1 MRRVSASPRPAD
13 WKPAIRQT
21 WKSALP
27 CLADHWVMKTGVIL
41 ALVLLQAGCRGIAIK
56 GEKEARQQ
64 VEVVSGR
71 YRPDGQRPAL
81 PVLTTNSTLAD
92 FLTYAL
98 LNQPQVEAA
107 YFDWL
112 ASVERITVERSL
124 PDPQVTFQM
133 DIQDVVTSVMPGL
146 MMSFPGMGKLGAAGA
161 VAAADSQAKYFAF
174 EAASL
179 ESAYQ
184 VKRAYFELRF
194 LDEKIRVNRETLG
207 LLGDLEKLARAQ
219 SEVGKVTVQD
229 VLRAQIEQDRLQT
242 EVANLE
248 DSRTPLVAQFKAAL
262 GMRAEDPAPPV
273 PQRFESAPLDLTS
286 DKLFETALARN
297 TRLKGMEAD
306 LRAADAS
313 IALAYKARMPDTT
326 VGVMADVK
334 MTPTLYRPWG
344 TVSVPL
350 WRDKLAALVAQ
361 AQANKRA
368 GEARL
373 NAEQIALAAAF
384 AETSFRYRQASRNV
398 ELLQNHLLPSQR
410 QSLEVAR
417 SGYLAG
423 QIDFFNLTDAEQTF
437 LRFSL
442 DEVEARTQRELA
454 LAELSLIIEG
464 LPPSGAPMRQAST
477 KSMKS
482 SGAAMGPSG
491 TAMLPGNSAPAK
503 TKGGM

>member
-1 MRRVSASPRPAD
+1 
-13 WKPAIRQT
+13 
-21 WKSALP
+21 
-27 CLADHWVMKTGVIL
+27 MKTVIIL
-41 ALVLLQAGCRGIAIK
+41 SLVLLLVGCKGAVIK

-64 VEVVSGR
+64 VQAVSGH
-71 YRPDGQRPAL
+71 YRPNGQRPTL
-81 PVLTTNSTLAD
+81 PELTTNSTLAD

-133 DIQDVVTSVMPGL
+133 DIQDVVTSLMPGL
-146 MMSFPGMGKLGAAGA
+146 MMSFPGMGKLRAAGA

-179 ESAYQ
+179 ESAYE
-184 VKRAYFELRF
+184 VKRAYFQLRF
-194 LDEKIRVNRETLG
+194 LDEKMRVNRETLN
-207 LLGDLEKLARAQ
+207 LLGDLEKLAQ
-219 SEVGKVTVQD
+219 VQNEVGKVTVQD
-229 VLRAQIEQDRLQT
+229 VLRAQIEQDRLRT

-248 DSRTPLVAQFKAAL
+248 DSHTLLVAQFKAAL

-273 PQRFESAPLDLTS
+273 PARFESTPLDLTS
-286 DKLFETALARN
+286 EKLFETALARN

-326 VGVMADVK
+326 IGVMADLK

-361 AQANKRA
+361 AQDNKRA
-368 GEARL
+368 GQARL
-373 NAEQIALAAAF
+373 NAEQIALAVAF
-384 AETSFRYRQASRNV
+384 AEKAFLYRQASRNL
-398 ELLQNHLLPSQR
+398 ELLQNQLLPRQR

-423 QIDFFNLTDAEQTF
+423 QIDFFNLTDAEQTL

-464 LPPSGAPMRQAST
+464 LPPSSAPMPQTGGKGMTSA
-477 KSMKS
+477 
-482 SGAAMGPSG
+482 GAAMGSG
-491 TAMLPGNSAPAK
+491 GAAMLPGNSAPPK
-503 TKGGM
+503 SKGGM